1 MSDNWIILIPTRPD
15 YVPDPHARETARAL
29 LAEFLPQAEVTAPV
43 SSEIEFVHP
52 FENWSGVRCPLCHAD
67 IEEWCIEA
75 ITRESETAFENLTVT
90 TPCCGGTTSLNDLD
104 YIWPAGFSRFSLE
117 AYRPNV
123 EQLDVQAVK
132 RLESILGCPL
142 RLIWRHL

>member
-67 IEEWCIEA
+67 IET
-75 ITRESETAFENLTVT
+75 TRSCRSAKARTDES
-90 TPCCGGTTSLNDLD
+90 SMS
-104 YIWPAGFSRFSLE
+104 SRVSS
-117 AYRPNV
+117 V
-123 EQLDVQAVK
+123 SSTHDGV
-132 RLESILGCPL
+132 
-142 RLIWRHL
+142 